1 MKLDLVHDIQS
12 SYRKTLNCMARP
24 GIIENIKEES
34 EKVDIDF
41 KFYKSTMVLMLMLL
55 DGEVSYKI
63 ITDKEEEV
71 INVVN
76 QMTFAKEART
86 EDADFIF
93 ILSGAS
99 PEVVEGVFR
108 DAKAGDLLNPHK
120 SATIIVETEGLSKEQ
135 ELALTGPGIEST
147 NYVKIQ
153 TKSEWIRERA
163 KVNVEY
169 PIGIDIIFT
178 DSSENIMCLPRTTQV
193 SKQVV

>member
-34 EKVDIDF
+34 EKIDIDVN
-41 KFYKSTMVLMLMLL
+41 FYKSTMVLMLMLL

-76 QMTFAKEART
+76 QMTFSNSAGTK
-86 EDADFIF
+86 DADFIF
-93 ILSGAS
+93 ILRDAS
-99 PEVVEGVFR
+99 PEVVEGAFR
-108 DAKAGDLLNPHK
+108 NAKTGDLVNPHK
-120 SATIIVETEGLSKEQ
+120 SAIIIFETDGLSNEQ
-135 ELALTGPGIEST
+135 ELALIGPGIEHT

-153 TKSEWIRERA
+153 TKASWIQERD
-163 KVNVEY
+163 KINVEY
-169 PIGIDIIFT
+169 PIGIDFIFT
-178 DSSENIMCLPRTTQV
+178 DSSSNIMCLPRTTQV

>member
-1 MKLDLVHDIQS
+1 MKFNLVHDIQS
-12 SYRKTLNCMARP
+12 SYRKILNCMARP

-34 EKVDIDF
+34 EKIDIDV

-63 ITDKEEEV
+63 ITDKKEEV
-71 INVVN
+71 TNVTS
-76 QMTFAKEART
+76 QMTSANSAQT
-86 EDADFIF
+86 QDADFIF
-93 ILSGAS
+93 ILSDAS
-99 PEVVEGVFR
+99 PEKIEGVFR
-108 DAKAGDLLNPHK
+108 DAKVGDLLNPHK
-120 SATIIVETEGLSKEQ
+120 SATIIFETEGLSKEQ
-135 ELALTGPGIEST
+135 DLALIGPGIENI

-153 TKSEWIRERA
+153 TNTGWIKERY

-178 DSSENIMCLPRTTQV
+178 DSSSNIMCFPRTTQV